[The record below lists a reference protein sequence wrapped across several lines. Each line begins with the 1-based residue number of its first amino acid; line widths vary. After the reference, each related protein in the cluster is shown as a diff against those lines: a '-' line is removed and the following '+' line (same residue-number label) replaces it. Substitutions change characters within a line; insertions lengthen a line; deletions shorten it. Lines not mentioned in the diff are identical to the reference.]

1 MKKTIRFFS
10 TRAAM
15 ILLVTVLLT
24 MTAQTAWADDPDL
37 GFITATPTVDGGQ
50 TSNWGTP
57 QKSENYDMLVDGNT
71 STKYGLSDNDPWV
84 EFHYDNAITPKG
96 YALWTEDSEG
106 TRNPRSWTIKAKN
119 SGDTDWTTLVTVDN
133 TNGDKLPMT
142 NNTRTIFALNNST
155 AYTHFRFEA
164 TRASNGAF
172 QLAELQFCTVS
183 PASFIQ
189 NAIVSNVKPT
199 YFYSGSAISINP
211 TVTAADGTVLTL
223 GTHYTATLGSDNV
236 TSFPFTVNAVGDY
249 TLTITAKDGSGYT
262 GSRAYNFSVT
272 DCPEGLSIDTD
283 YSKGQ
288 DGYYYVNMLGGLNR
302 TKTIT
307 LPDGFTSSF
316 KVYDDGGKSNNYS
329 NGGNRSTLVL
339 TAPAGYV
346 LQLSGTVTTYGNYDC
361 LEVHDGNS
369 TSAQTLT
376 TETSTSQNTPKD
388 ITTVISS
395 GQSMTLYF
403 YSPQTASAAGFDLTV
418 RLIGNTVHN
427 ITVNTATGG
436 SVTSDK
442 TKAKPGETITLTVGT
457 PTSGYMLSN
466 VSVAYGSSENVPINW
481 DGMNDNTITFTMPGG
496 DVSVTPIFTTSLTA
510 ASGLFIN
517 MPATGNAS
525 YSIPSG
531 VTSFKVYDN
540 GGMNGNYSSNY
551 NGSLTLTAP
560 SNDYVLQVSGSVTTE
575 KIDDHDYLIVYEG
588 TSTSGTVLLP
598 QTHSDMHGLEKTIT
612 PVVSSGQSVTLYFKT
627 NDMVNFSGLD
637 LTVTVGST
645 TASNTITVNTV
656 TGGSITSIDKP
667 SAKANETVT
676 LTATPSDDYL
686 LKEIVVSDGSSTYPV
701 TNGNWHTSNT
711 ASFKMPITAVSVTPQ
726 FTNNLTV
733 DGGLYINM
741 PATGGKTVTIPSGV
755 RSFKVY
761 DDGGKDG
768 NYSPNCNGTLTLTA
782 SAGYVLQLS
791 GNVVTKSGAT
801 YVYLNVYDNS
811 SATGTMLIDKAMS
824 SYEGIATAI
833 TTVTSSGQSMT
844 LQFISDNDIYTY
856 AGLDLTVT
864 LVPITYNIT
873 YNLNEGTNAT
883 GNPATYTVNTETFTI
898 ADPSKDGYTFAGWF
912 SDAELNTPATTT
924 ITKGTTGDKTFWA
937 KWIEDVHYGGVT
949 IKDNGTTKSATLDAS
964 SEATIAITSGIEV
977 NQVELNRTFTAN
989 QPATV
994 MLPFSL
1000 GTGQTVNG
1008 GSFYKFSGVVKD
1020 GDIWKAQFTEA
1031 ATLKANT
1038 PYLFNPSADGN
1049 MTFDLNNGTVTL
1061 NTTTAGESG
1070 NTTTNWKFHGTYQKV
1085 MWNGSTGGNTD
1096 PSDLSKTYGFA
1107 KGNSTTIAAG
1117 QFVHFAAGAWLKPM
1131 RCYLVYNGSTEG
1143 GTFQNARR
1151 MTRGTSASEELPQ
1164 TITVVLLSS
1173 NGGTTSVGTI
1183 NALTGEISFDG
1194 WYTMDGRKLDGKPT
1208 KKGLY
1213 INNGRK
1219 VVIK

>member
-1 MKKTIRFFS
+1 MRRIHTIF
-10 TRAAM
+10 TKVM
-15 ILLVTVLLT
+15 LVTLLLT
-24 MTAQTAWADDPDL
+24 LTAQTVWADDPDL
-37 GFITATPTVDGGQ
+37 GFITTAATVDGGQ
-50 TSNWGTP
+50 ATNWASGEGP
-57 QKSENYDMLVDGNT
+57 GSLVDGNL
-71 STKYGLSDNDPWV
+71 STKYGISNADPYV
-84 EFHYDNAITPKG
+84 EFHYASTITPKG
-96 YALWTEDSEG
+96 YALWTASDSEG
-106 TRNPRSWTIKAKN
+106 TRNPRSWTIKAKVN
-119 SGDTDWTTLVTVDN
+119 SSDAWTTLVTVDN
-133 TNGDKLPMT
+133 SNGDKLPMA
-142 NNTRTIFALNNST
+142 NDTRTVFALNNTT
-155 AYTHFRFEA
+155 AYQYFRFEA
-164 TRASNGAF
+164 TRVNSGANSGQF

-288 DGYYYVNMLGGLNR
+288 DGYYYVNMLGGLDR
-302 TKTIT
+302 SKTIT

-329 NGGNRSTLVL
+329 NEGNRSTLVL

-442 TKAKPGETITLTVGT
+442 TTAKPGETVTLTVGT
-457 PTSGYMLSN
+457 PTSAYMLSD

-496 DVSVTPIFTTSLTA
+496 DVSVTPNFTTSLTA

-540 GGMNGNYSSNY
+540 GGKNGNYSSNY

-560 SNDYVLQVSGSVTTE
+560 TNEYVLQVSGSVTTE
-575 KIDDHDYLIVYEG
+575 QYNDRDYLVVYDG
-588 TSTSGTVLLP
+588 NNTSGTELLQ
-598 QTHSDMHGLEKTIT
+598 QTHSVMQGVEKTIT
-612 PVVSSGQSVTLYFKT
+612 SVVSSGQSITLYFKT
-627 NDMVNFSGLD
+627 NEMINFSGLD

-645 TASNTITVNTV
+645 TASNTITVNTA
-656 TGGSITSIDKP
+656 TGGSITSIDKT

-676 LTATPSDDYL
+676 LTATPSEGYL
-686 LKEIVVSDGSSTYPV
+686 LKEIIVSDGSSTYPV
-701 TNGNWHTSNT
+701 TDGNWHTSNN
-711 ASFKMPITAVSVTPQ
+711 ASFNMPITAVSVTPE

-741 PATGGKTVTIPSGV
+741 PASGGKTVTIPSGV

-898 ADPSKDGYTFAGWF
+898 ADPSKDGNTFAGWF
-912 SDAELNTPATTT
+912 SDAEFNTPATTT

-1061 NTTTAGESG
+1061 NTTTTGEAGS
-1070 NTTTNWKFHGTYQKV
+1070 TASNWEFRGTYAKV
-1085 MWNGSTGGNTD
+1085 LWDGSASD

-1107 KGNSTTIAAG
+1107 KGNATIAAG

-1143 GTFQNARR
+1143 GTFQNAPSR
-1151 MTRGTSASEELPQ
+1151 TRGAGSTEELPQ

-1173 NGGTTSVGTI
+1173 SGETTAIGTLDTK
-1183 NALTGEISFDG
+1183 TGDITLDG
-1194 WYTMDGRKLDGKPT
+1194 WYTMDGRKLEGKPT

-1219 VVIK
+1219 IVIK